1 MASAFRRVH
10 GLSLVGNSYIENLH
24 FEPMAQDP
32 IPVRAG
38 RVWFNTAEKL
48 YKYSTLDNTGA
59 VIVNAFAS
67 REETLASI
75 EALNVRVTAL
85 EDNYIDKDGSVAFTG
100 NVDAGSNKVINVAAP
115 VDGTDAV
122 NKAYVDGE
130 ISTVQAAVEALGS
143 AFNYVGTVDGG
154 TVGAPF
160 DMATLAQKDA
170 GDYYKVT
177 TSGYFKVGT
186 GEVFVANA
194 NDGLAF
200 NLAGGVDIID
210 NTNGSVSGTASEIAV
225 TGSSDTGFTVAI
237 DSAFKSRVATLES
250 ETDSLQSE
258 LDATQSGAGLGSD
271 GSYSAPQ
278 ASNFINDATSLAN
291 ADFKLDA
298 ALKAEENRAKTKE
311 QENADAISTEAQR
324 AQNAESDIQ
333 DELDATQSGAG
344 LGSDGAYTAPVSSN
358 YLSSASSLKD
368 ADSKLDTSLK
378 AEADRAQAAEAD
390 LQTAIDTVSELA
402 GEGTT
407 ALKDAINA
415 QRMFFTSQAP
425 ALQHVITHNMSTRAL
440 LIDIYAK
447 GEDGLY
453 RNDLVA
459 ITKTSANVITIDM
472 TEAQDIEVAI
482 QAMTAL
488 Q

>member
-38 RVWFNTAEKL
+38 RVWLNTAEKL

-311 QENADAISTEAQR
+311 QENAAR
-324 AQNAESDIQ
+324 
-333 DELDATQSGAG
+333 L
-344 LGSDGAYTAPVSSN
+344 L
-358 YLSSASSLKD
+358 SASK
-368 ADSKLDTSLK
+368 
-378 AEADRAQAAEAD
+378 
-390 LQTAIDTVSELA
+390 
-402 GEGTT
+402 
-407 ALKDAINA
+407 
-415 QRMFFTSQAP
+415 
-425 ALQHVITHNMSTRAL
+425 
-440 LIDIYAK
+440 
-447 GEDGLY
+447 
-453 RNDLVA
+453 
-459 ITKTSANVITIDM
+459 
-472 TEAQDIEVAI
+472 
-482 QAMTAL
+482 
-488 Q
+488 